1 MFALSIQRQ
10 ESPQTPPNMYI
21 HNYIYIYT
29 CIYHNIRKYWNILW
43 LNVFFHKKTWRTV
56 GSIQFLLICFFVA
69 GSDRFFSIAEARLK
83 AAGCNPEVFD
93 LVPGMKQTRRDGRI
107 AWRKSNIFPNMFA
120 LSLQWYFPEGIHR
133 VCLCCFFLSFA

>member
-1 MFALSIQRQ
+1 MFSFTKNHGELLVAS
-10 ESPQTPPNMYI
+10 S
-21 HNYIYIYT
+21 
-29 CIYHNIRKYWNILW
+29 
-43 LNVFFHKKTWRTV
+43 FFDM
-56 GSIQFLLICFFVA
+56 FFVA
-69 GSDRFFSIAEARLK
+69 GRDRFFSIAEARLK

-133 VCLCCFFLSFA
+133 VCLC